1 MELDKSKLIV
11 VYGGAVGGISA
22 TMLNA
27 IARGVT
33 VMYSLGRAFG
43 SAIRYM
49 LGKKYC

>member
-1 MELDKSKLIV
+1 MELDNKQLIMI
-11 VYGGAVGGISA
+11 YGGTVGVISA

-43 SAIRYM
+43 SAIRYVF
-49 LGKKYC
+49 GKKYC

>member
-1 MELDKSKLIV
+1 MELEKEQLLKI
-11 VYGGAVGGISA
+11 YGGSAAISA

-43 SAIRYM
+43 SAIRYVF
-49 LGKKYC
+49 GKKYC

>member
-1 MELDKSKLIV
+1 MELDNKQLIMI
-11 VYGGAVGGISA
+11 YGGTVGGISA

-43 SAIRYM
+43 SAIRYVF
-49 LGKKYC
+49 GKRYC

>member
-1 MELDKSKLIV
+1 MELNSDQLISI
-11 VYGGAVGGISA
+11 YGGATGISA

-43 SAIRYM
+43 SAIRYVF
-49 LGKKYC
+49 GKKYC

>member
-1 MELDKSKLIV
+1 MELDKSQLIV

-43 SAIRYM
+43 SAIRYVF
-49 LGKKYC
+49 GKKYC

>member
-1 MELDKSKLIV
+1 MELDNSKLIMI
-11 VYGGAVGGISA
+11 YGGTAGGISA

-43 SAIRYM
+43 SAIRYV